1 MKKILSDFLLLHIL
15 TRIEK
20 ERLDL
25 KIHHTS
31 MIHNA
36 TTVKEHAETLV
47 KLTAVRKRISYE
59 CDTDL
64 DTVQKK
70 LISVADEYYSGYSK
84 LMHLHKCIRKISI
97 FELKEKIDEIEFI
110 ELNRRDEILEDPDV
124 EFEFKDDFEQE
135 IYYPENGNKSY
146 IVTGGSRIAR
156 GLTLQGL
163 TITCFTRRAVE
174 PNFDTMLQMA
184 RWCGY
189 REGYGD
195 LVRIM
200 TTLQIVEDYQ
210 NIFEA
215 EAHMRMQIEHLTDN
229 SDPVNDVI
237 WIKKQNGLN
246 ISGRLPT
253 KQFRQHIS
261 GFNEFVA
268 EYTWTYHPPE
278 LVSNGKNN
286 AFTNAFFKRLFMP
299 LESSSKWALPPKSE
313 TGYKVSLDV
322 KYNLI
327 NRFIEEYCEN
337 YPPKTVICQQRDTLL
352 SAAKVL
358 NKYASWNVAIAEPQ
372 KKPITP
378 KNHNSF
384 KFNLSKRTPSK
395 GKISQVY
402 SSFEKA
408 SQIDLQ
414 KGQTRTRPLLIIY
427 LANHELKYSDGTSCY
442 DGATNPVVMFG
453 IICPVS
459 AGDINKYIGGH
470 REGITVKPWWM
481 K

>member
-1 MKKILSDFLLLHIL
+1 MSEILRDFLLLHIL

-20 ERLDL
+20 ERLKL

-36 TTVKEHAETLV
+36 TTVKDHFETLV
-47 KLTAVRKRISYE
+47 KLTAVKKRISFE
-59 CDTDL
+59 CDTEL
-64 DTVQKK
+64 STVQKRLSSIAMK
-70 LISVADEYYSGYSK
+70 YYSTYSK
-84 LMHLHKCIRKISI
+84 LKHLQNCINTISQ
-97 FELKEKIDEIEFI
+97 FELKERIDEIEFI
-110 ELNRRDEILEDPDV
+110 ELNRRDEILDDPDV

-135 IYYPENGNKSY
+135 INYPENGIKSY

-189 REGYGD
+189 REGYGE

-200 TTLQIVEDYQ
+200 TTSQIVEDYQ

-229 SDPVNDVI
+229 SNPVDDVI
-237 WIKKQNGLN
+237 WIKDQNGLN

-253 KQFRQHIS
+253 KQFRQYIS

-268 EYTWTYHPPE
+268 EYTWTYYPPE
-278 LVSNGKNN
+278 LVTNGTNK
-286 AFTNAFFKRLFMP
+286 AFGDAFFKRIFMP
-299 LESSSKWALPPKSE
+299 LNTSSKWASPPKGES
-313 TGYKVSLDV
+313 GYKVALDV

-327 NRFIEEYCEN
+327 NRFVQEYCKN
-337 YPPKTVICQQRDTLL
+337 YPPNTVICQQRDTLL

-358 NKYASWNVAIAEPQ
+358 KKYTSWNVAIAEPH
-372 KKPITP
+372 KKPIIQKT
-378 KNHNSF
+378 HNSIT
-384 KFNLSKRTPSK
+384 FNLSKRTPSK

-414 KGQTRTRPLLIIY
+414 KGQTRSQPLLIIY
-427 LANHELKYSDGTSCY
+427 LANHELKYSDGTNCY